1 MPIIHYKFADGHTEE
16 IEVTEEIAAAFE
28 QLEKY
33 ERAVSQKILS
43 NIKAIKGGCCSR
55 QSLFACFYK
64 CLLIDAN
71 EQ

>member
-55 QSLFACFYK
+55 QSLFACFYI
-64 CLLIDAN
+64 CLLLLAI